1 MNEQGK
7 RRREDDLPMRKK
19 AEQDKDVEN
28 DISSGEE
35 SIRNP
40 PSNGPP
46 ASVASKDSDA
56 TQQTTS

>member
-1 MNEQGK
+1 M
-7 RRREDDLPMRKK
+7 PMRKK
-19 AEQDKDVEN
+19 AKQDKDVEN

-35 SIRNP
+35 SMRNP
-40 PSNGPP
+40 PSNGPL

>member
-1 MNEQGK
+1 
-7 RRREDDLPMRKK
+7 MRKK
-19 AEQDKDVEN
+19 GKQDKDVEN
-28 DISSGEE
+28 DISSGKE
-35 SIRNP
+35 SMGNP